1 MEECW
6 HLTHLSLHMLLT
18 SLFIR
23 SLSHRANWDCDS
35 VYLCIYI
42 YIHTFLWWIRAIETK
57 IFMCG
62 KKIVCKEN
70 WNESIDGIVSSA
82 LPLMHSTFHLLIF
95 ITMKMP
101 QVNHQRL
108 AFMLRIL
115 CIHNFFFRKRLHVWH
130 ILLLVE

>member
-1 MEECW
+1 M
-6 HLTHLSLHMLLT
+6 LTFDTLVATHALDFSFHSFTLSSSKLRLWQCV
-18 SLFIR
+18 F
-23 SLSHRANWDCDS
+23 
-35 VYLCIYI
+35 VYIYI

-130 ILLLVE
+130 ILLAVE